1 MLSRDCRHR
10 LGSTV
15 GGAVSS
21 FRKAYGSR
29 LQTVLPC
36 GEDTFAFSMVPRKP
50 RAASS
55 KSRVSENGSALSV
68 AACCAIT
75 EADASFGV
83 SFGVSATAAA
93 WVIRMHSLGEFS
105 WDASAKRQSLELAAL
120 APRIDIFE
128 VGERTGGVA

>member
-15 GGAVSS
+15 GGAFSS

-36 GEDTFAFSMVPRKP
+36 GEDIFAFSMLPRKP

-75 EADASFGV
+75 GADASFGV
-83 SFGVSATAAA
+83 SFGVSLGLSAAA
-93 WVIRMHSLGEFS
+93 VWVIRVHSLWGFFS
-105 WDASAKRQSLELAAL
+105 TFQRKVSPSNWPLLRQA
-120 APRIDIFE
+120 
-128 VGERTGGVA
+128 